1 MAPGQPAAELRG
13 MDDLSLHILDVAE
26 NSLAAGA
33 TRIDIVIEEN
43 SAADLLRVEVADNGR
58 GMSAGEVGRA
68 IDPFY
73 TTRTTRRV
81 GLGLPLLDG
90 AARAAGGMM
99 VVRSAPGE
107 GTVVVATFMLSHIDR
122 KPLGNMGETIAGLI
136 AALPGL
142 ELTYR
147 HERDGKLLLFT
158 TEDIRR
164 RLGGEPLN
172 TPDVLQ
178 FIRDYVAQEE
188 TSLSTNS

>member
-1 MAPGQPAAELRG
+1 

-43 SAADLLRVEVADNGR
+43 SAADLLRVEVSDNGR

-107 GTVVVATFMLSHIDR
+107 GTVVVATFQLSHIDR
-122 KPLGNMGETIAGLI
+122 KPLGNMAETIAGLI
-136 AALPGL
+136 AAQPGL
-142 ELTYR
+142 ELTFR
-147 HERDGKLLLFT
+147 HERDGKTALFA

-172 TPDVLQ
+172 THDVLQ

-188 TSLSTNS
+188 ASLSTNS